1 MIGSHKGN
9 VNYHTHSCFRKSRR
23 SRGMCF
29 RRSRSRSHR
38 SRSRSRS
45 RSRRMIVMM
54 RIVKMKW
61 RRGAQQQCL

>member
-23 SRGMCF
+23 SRGRCF

-38 SRSRSRS
+38 SRSRT
-45 RSRRMIVMM
+45 RRMIVMM